1 MMATIRNFLSK
12 HFLTRIAM
20 SVAIL
25 FCFGYVFLW
34 GSGIAS
40 EYHLADK
47 IIAAYFLS
55 WGLYTFLSKVPRHEV
70 QKRFLSTTMTFI
82 VCIGLIEAP
91 AAIRLVDYRE
101 IFSSPGYP
109 SWWNAPGYIEDEE
122 LVWIHQ
128 AHYQRK
134 GTYVRGNI
142 GEALCAST
150 DGMREYELRYDYNGF
165 RNDIDLVSADIAV
178 IGDSNVE
185 SPQTPSSALMTT
197 VLRELENGTV
207 ANLGISG
214 YGPLQELIVLKRY
227 ALPLHPKTIVWVF
240 YEGNDLV
247 DVAQYEK
254 NRRVISSL
262 SNHAS
267 ALGQF
272 WTRSFTRNLLSTVL
286 RVRRGCEVDPRTDYF
301 AIVKDAEGKERRQY
315 FLADLYSAINEESE
329 ALSITRSSLTA
340 AYQLSR
346 EQGIR
351 LIVVFAPAEFRVY
364 EGLSNVV
371 EVSEKAK
378 RLVVNNLP
386 EKLRTIVAGISPQ
399 IDYLDLT
406 PIFRAKTEEGIP
418 VFLSDD
424 THWTNEGHRIVAQ
437 ALHKLLADGIP
448 SYVEQQPREEFKKND
463 GLDVIH
469 NAMMVR
475 DTDGTIRYW
484 DEGAQNLY
492 GWTSQEAL
500 GKRSHDLLKTHFPKP
515 LSVIEEDMAELNFW
529 HGELVH
535 KRRDGSQV
543 IVSSRWELQQNP
555 KDRSMTVVEVN
566 NEHKL

>member
-1 MMATIRNFLSK
+1 MMAKIRNFLSK
-12 HFLTRIAM
+12 HFPTSTTM
-20 SVAIL
+20 SVAIV

-55 WGLYTFLSKVPRHEV
+55 WGLYTFLSKMPRHEV
-70 QKRFLSTTMTFI
+70 QKRFLVTTMTLI
-82 VCIGLIEAP
+82 ACIGLIEAP

-109 SWWNAPGYIEDEE
+109 SWWNTPAFIEDEE
-122 LVWIHQ
+122 LVWIHRP
-128 AHYQRK
+128 HYQKK

-142 GEALCAST
+142 GEALCASA
-150 DGMREYELRYDYNGF
+150 DGMREYEVRYDHNGF

-214 YGPLQELIVLKRY
+214 YGPQQELIVLRRY
-227 ALPLHPKTIVWVF
+227 ALPLHPKTIVWMF
-240 YEGNDLV
+240 YEGNDLG
-247 DVAQYEK
+247 DVARYEK
-254 NRRVISSL
+254 NQRVNSKPQ
-262 SNHAS
+262 NHGS
-267 ALGQF
+267 ALG
-272 WTRSFTRNLLSTVL
+272 WIWSRSFTKNLLSTVL
-286 RVRRGCEVDPRTDYF
+286 RVGQGCEVDPHTDYF

-315 FLADLYSAINEESE
+315 FLGDFYSAINEESE
-329 ALSITRSSLTA
+329 ALAITRSSLTA
-340 AYQLSR
+340 AYQLSL

-378 RLVVNNLP
+378 RWVVNDLP
-386 EKLRTIVAGISPQ
+386 GKLHAIVAGISPQ
-399 IDYLDLT
+399 IGYLNLT
-406 PIFRAKTEEGIP
+406 PIFRAKTEEEIP
-418 VFLSDD
+418 IFLSDD

-437 ALHKLLADGIP
+437 ALHRSLADGFP
-448 SYVEQQPREEFKKND
+448 PYVEQQPREEFKKD
-463 GLDVIH
+463 VVVGVIH

-484 DEGAQNLY
+484 NRGAQDLY

-500 GKRSHDLLKTHFPKP
+500 GKKSHDLLKTHFPKP
-515 LSVIEEDMAELNFW
+515 LPVIEKDVAEMKFW
-529 HGELVH
+529 HGELIH

-555 KDRSMTVVEVN
+555 KDRSMTVVEIN
-566 NEHKL
+566 STHNL

>member
-1 MMATIRNFLSK
+1 MATIRNFLSK

-47 IIAAYFLS
+47 IIAAYLLS
-55 WGLYTFLSKVPRHEV
+55 WGLYTSLSQMPRHEV
-70 QKRFLSTTMTFI
+70 QKRFLVTTMTFI

-142 GEALCAST
+142 GEALCASA
-150 DGMREYELRYDYNGF
+150 DGMREYEVRYDYNGF

-197 VLRELENGTV
+197 VLKELENGTV

-214 YGPLQELIVLKRY
+214 YGPQQELIVLKRY
-227 ALPLHPKTIVWVF
+227 ALPLHPKTIIWVF
-240 YEGNDLV
+240 YEGNDLG
-247 DVAQYEK
+247 DVARYEK
-254 NRRVISSL
+254 NRTVISSR
-262 SNHAS
+262 SNYGN
-267 ALGQF
+267 ALGLF
-272 WTRSFTRNLLSTVL
+272 WRRSFTRNLFSTIL
-286 RVRRGCEVDPRTDYF
+286 RVGRGCKVHPHTDYF

-315 FLADLYSAINEESE
+315 FLADVYSAINDESE
-329 ALSITRSSLTA
+329 ALSVTRSSLTA
-340 AYQLSR
+340 AYQLSL

-364 EGLSNVV
+364 EGLSNMVQ
-371 EVSEKAK
+371 VSEKAK
-378 RLVVNNLP
+378 RLVVNDLP
-386 EKLRTIVAGISPQ
+386 EKLRRMVAGISPQ
-399 IDYLDLT
+399 IDYLNLT

-437 ALHKLLADGIP
+437 ALHKSLADGFP
-448 SYVEQQPREEFKKND
+448 SYVEQQPREEFKQKD
-463 GLDVIH
+463 GLDGIH

-484 DEGAQNLY
+484 GKGAQNLY

-500 GKRSHDLLKTHFPKP
+500 GKRSHDLLKTYFPKP
-515 LSVIEEDMAELNFW
+515 LSAIEKDVLEAKSW
-529 HGELVH
+529 HGKLVH

-555 KDRSMTVVEVN
+555 KDRSMTVVEIN
-566 NEHKL
+566 REHLL